1 MFDYQ
6 RDPEGKQHLKPLVIE
21 ILQFEPTPMPLA
33 RYSVTII
40 GGKSSINDESNGVLM
55 GYCDN
60 LQGGAPV
67 R

>member
-1 MFDYQ
+1 MIDYQ

-55 GYCDN
+55 G
-60 LQGGAPV
+60 
-67 R
+67 